1 MPCIRDTRLAL
12 TGALI
17 KRRVIYV
24 GTMSGPGCLIIPC
37 TRSTHVL
44 KWIILMLF
52 LMTEPIRHTLY
63 PRYTYHVFDAIRFPN
78 WCFKPVKRPCR
89 SVGYRA
95 LFVLAVHIPGSEQ
108 LCRLESVGHSAFL
121 KANSESVVPLL

>member
-17 KRRVIYV
+17 RRRVIYV
-24 GTMSGPGCLIIPC
+24 GTMSDPGCLIISC

-44 KWIILMLF
+44 NWTILRLF
-52 LMTEPIRHTLY
+52 LITMPIRPTLY
-63 PRYTYHVFDAIRFPN
+63 PRYTYHVIDAIGFPN
-78 WCFKPVKRPCR
+78 WGFKPVKRPCR

-108 LCRLESVGHSAFL
+108 LCRLESVGHSVFL
-121 KANSESVVPLL
+121 KANSESVVQLL